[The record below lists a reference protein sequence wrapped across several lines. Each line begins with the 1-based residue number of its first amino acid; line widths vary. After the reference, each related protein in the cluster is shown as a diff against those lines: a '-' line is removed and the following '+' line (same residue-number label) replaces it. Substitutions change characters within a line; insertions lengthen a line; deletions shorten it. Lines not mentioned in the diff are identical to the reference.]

1 VLLGLFVVGT
11 GYRGHFWTKEGL
23 VSGVLGY

>member
-1 VLLGLFVVGT
+1 VLLELSVIET
-11 GYRGHFWTKEGL
+11 NYRGRLLTKEGL